1 MFSICKLIWAV
12 KLDKGCYPLL
22 LIFGLLLG
30 ICFGGVAVDIFNPG
44 KGTESL
50 INFFSGFLFGQFVS
64 VTFVKAISM

>member
-1 MFSICKLIWAV
+1 MFSTWKLIWAV

-30 ICFGGVAVDIFNPG
+30 ICFGGVAVDIFNPD

-50 INFFSGFLFGQFVS
+50 LNFFSGFLFGQFVS
-64 VTFVKAISM
+64 VIFVKAISI